1 MKFSLRRSFLIM
13 GTFVCFFLLFYSSW
27 IYSIRQ
33 ANNDFLNGRFEDA
46 FTEYKGA
53 QGSFLSMLAN
63 TIPIFR
69 LPFRETA
76 LKQIQILYLHKE
88 FEEGLE
94 LLQNLSSQY
103 SFLND
108 DSQYHK
114 WYGNVLFRHSI
125 MQEET
130 SALLD
135 GLYAT
140 LREYQ
145 KALELDALS
154 WDARY
159 NYELVKFL
167 VTEEQGGNEKLEL
180 LIEEVREKIRIKDQE
195 IPPEKWG

>member
-1 MKFSLRRSFLIM
+1 MKLLSRRNFLIL
-13 GTFVCFFLLFYSSW
+13 GAFFCFFLLSYSYW
-27 IYSIRQ
+27 IHSIRQ
-33 ANNDFLNGRFEDA
+33 ANDDFLNGRPEDA
-46 FTEYKGA
+46 LTKYKGA
-53 QGSFLSMLAN
+53 QKSFFSTLAN
-63 TIPIFR
+63 TVPIFR

-94 LLQNLSSQY
+94 LLQSLSSQY
-103 SFLND
+103 PFLDD
-108 DSQYHK
+108 DSQYHE
-114 WYGNVLFRHSI
+114 WYGNVLFRRSI
-125 MQEET
+125 MQEEP

-167 VTEEQGGNEKLEL
+167 LTEEQGGNEKLEL
-180 LIEEVREKIRIKDQE
+180 LIEEVREKIRNKDE
-195 IPPEKWG
+195 AIPLEKWG